1 MTWKSLI
8 WVNNYDKSSAEI
20 LMKEYD
26 DTVIFSF
33 IQLDYLEVPSSRNP
47 LVAVSTITFDH
58 FFCTKNR
65 GVTWT
70 PASM

>member
-1 MTWKSLI
+1 MKSLI
-8 WVNNYDKSSAEI
+8 WVNNDDKSSTEI

-26 DTVIFSF
+26 IVIFSF

-58 FFCTKNR
+58 FFCPKNR
-65 GVTWT
+65 GVAWT

>member
-1 MTWKSLI
+1 
-8 WVNNYDKSSAEI
+8 
-20 LMKEYD
+20 MKEYD
-26 DTVIFSF
+26 IVIFSF

-58 FFCTKNR
+58 FFCPKNR
-65 GVTWT
+65 GVAWT